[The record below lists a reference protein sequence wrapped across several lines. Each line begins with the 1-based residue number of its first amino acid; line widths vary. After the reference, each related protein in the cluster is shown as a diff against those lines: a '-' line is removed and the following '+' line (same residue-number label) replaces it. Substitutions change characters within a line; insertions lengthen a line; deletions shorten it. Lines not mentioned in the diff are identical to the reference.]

1 MDQSDKIA
9 NMFNINNFYDNNH
22 LNVIKLK
29 QKIIEAKRKLLF
41 DKDKD
46 KQKDNNNKDNNNSK
60 NGTIGSNRGNNM
72 KEKLDR
78 SYKQAG
84 QKYNK

>member
-46 KQKDNNNKDNNNSK
+46 K
-60 NGTIGSNRGNNM
+60 
-72 KEKLDR
+72 
-78 SYKQAG
+78 
-84 QKYNK
+84 